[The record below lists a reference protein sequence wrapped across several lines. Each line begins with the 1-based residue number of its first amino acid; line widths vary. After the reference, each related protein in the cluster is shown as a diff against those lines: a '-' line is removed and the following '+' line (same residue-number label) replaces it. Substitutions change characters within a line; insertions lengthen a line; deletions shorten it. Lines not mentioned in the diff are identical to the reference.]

1 MKIKSC
7 RSCNSTSLKKVFDLG
22 NHKLTGVGLKNYR
35 IEVKKDG
42 YSENPSIHPHQIHLE
57 LLSEIGIIGYIS
69 FLFLFVFN
77 LFLSIKNYIKN
88 KNIYQLSGILFVL
101 VSLIP
106 IIPSGS
112 FFTTYGAT
120 LFWLNF
126 GLMISKKK

>member
-1 MKIKSC
+1 ME
-7 RSCNSTSLKKVFDLG
+7 VFN

-42 YSENPSIHPHQIHLE
+42 YSENPSIHPHQVHLE
-57 LLSEIGIIGYIS
+57 LLSEIGITGYIS
-69 FLFLFVFN
+69 FLFLFIFN